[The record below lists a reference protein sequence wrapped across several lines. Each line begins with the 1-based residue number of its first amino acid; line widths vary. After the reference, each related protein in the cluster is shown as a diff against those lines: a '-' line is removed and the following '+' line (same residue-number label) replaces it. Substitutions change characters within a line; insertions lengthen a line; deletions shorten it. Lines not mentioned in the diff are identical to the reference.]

1 MKYTTFAVKMREMQF
16 TAVVLTILMTGVLVF
31 LLPGRV
37 ADDRVA
43 NRSRWLMASA
53 FILTGLQFLLQFVLR
68 LREFSVPHALSL
80 NMLFFTPCT
89 VLLAACI
96 LNLQRQGRIRRREW
110 ILDWTVCLLNALI
123 LAVGWLKPDRLMNCD
138 MVASSLFAILQAY
151 YAVVISRE
159 LKRMR
164 AMLADYYDREPDGLV
179 NWMSVSIVA
188 LLALALMLPVAIFS
202 AGWPLAIYAV
212 CFLAVIF
219 YMWFCFVRYV
229 ISNASRRVRE
239 AEEKEQVELR
249 AKAEEQPSVKTATE
263 ETPEVKDNVNVAIEQ
278 WVADGKYLR
287 HDLKS
292 ADVAREL
299 GIPRTHLLAWVKSSG
314 YESFTRWLTTL
325 RINEA
330 KRMLREH
337 PDFTIEAIAD
347 HCGISRSHFHT
358 VFKRAT
364 GQSPTSYCET
374 ASVNHQHHN

>member
-1 MKYTTFAVKMREMQF
+1 MREMQF

-37 ADDRVA
+37 ADDRVT

-53 FILTGLQFLLQFVLR
+53 FILTCLQFFLQFVLR
-68 LREFSVPHALSL
+68 LRELSVPHALSL

-110 ILDWTVCLLNALI
+110 MLGGTVCLLNAVI
-123 LAVGWLKPDRLMNCD
+123 LAAGWLKQDRLMGCD

-188 LLALALMLPVAIFS
+188 LLALALMLPIAIFS

-239 AEEKEQVELR
+239 AEEEEELKTQI
-249 AKAEEQPSVKTATE
+249 AVQTATANDVVD
-263 ETPEVKDNVNVAIEQ
+263 TAVVKEGENVAIER
-278 WVADGKYLR
+278 WIADGKYLR

-299 GIPRTHLLAWVKSSG
+299 GIPRTHLLTWVKAAG
-314 YESFTRWLTTL
+314 YESFTQWMTTL
-325 RINEA
+325 RIDEA

-364 GQSPTSYCET
+364 GQSPTTYCAT
-374 ASVNHQHHN
+374 LKA

>member
-1 MKYTTFAVKMREMQF
+1 
-16 TAVVLTILMTGVLVF
+16 
-31 LLPGRV
+31 
-37 ADDRVA
+37 
-43 NRSRWLMASA
+43 
-53 FILTGLQFLLQFVLR
+53 
-68 LREFSVPHALSL
+68 
-80 NMLFFTPCT
+80 MLFFTPCT

-110 ILDWTVCLLNALI
+110 ILGWTVCLLNALI
-123 LAVGWLKPDRLMNCD
+123 LAVGWLKPERLMGCD

-159 LKRMR
+159 FKRMR

-188 LLALALMLPVAIFS
+188 LLALALMLPVAIFYT
-202 AGWPLAIYAV
+202 GWPLAIYAV

-239 AEEKEQVELR
+239 AEE
-249 AKAEEQPSVKTATE
+249 EEEKTQAVVGEASFTTIAHE
-263 ETPEVKDNVNVAIEQ
+263 DTPEVKEGVNVAIGQ
-278 WVADGKYLR
+278 WVNDGKYLR

-299 GIPRTHLLAWVKSSG
+299 GIPRTHLLAWVKAAG
-314 YESFTRWLTTL
+314 YESFTQWITSL
-325 RINEA
+325 RIDEA

-358 VFKRAT
+358 VFKRAA
-364 GQSPTSYCET
+364 GQSPTTYLSD
-374 ASVNHQHHN
+374 NRP

>member
-1 MKYTTFAVKMREMQF
+1 MKCTTFAVEMREMQF

-31 LLPGRV
+31 LLPERV
-37 ADDRVA
+37 ADDRVT

-53 FILTGLQFLLQFVLR
+53 FILTGLQFFLQFVLR

-80 NMLFFTPCT
+80 NMLLFTPCT
-89 VLLAACI
+89 VLLSACI

-110 ILDWTVCLLNALI
+110 ILGWTVCLLNAII
-123 LAVGWLKPDRLMNCD
+123 LAVGWLKPERLMGCD

-188 LLALALMLPVAIFS
+188 LLALALMLPVAIFYT
-202 AGWPLAIYAV
+202 GWPLAIYAV

-239 AEEKEQVELR
+239 AEE
-249 AKAEEQPSVKTATE
+249 EEEEDLKTQTE
-263 ETPEVKDNVNVAIEQ
+263 EHTTIQARTDDTPEVKEGENVAIEQ
-278 WVADGKYLR
+278 WITDGKYLR

-299 GIPRTHLLAWVKSSG
+299 GIPRTHLLAWVKASG
-314 YESFTRWLTTL
+314 FESFTQWMTTL
-325 RINEA
+325 RIGEA

-364 GQSPTSYCET
+364 GQSPTSFFLD
-374 ASVNHQHHN
+374 NRP